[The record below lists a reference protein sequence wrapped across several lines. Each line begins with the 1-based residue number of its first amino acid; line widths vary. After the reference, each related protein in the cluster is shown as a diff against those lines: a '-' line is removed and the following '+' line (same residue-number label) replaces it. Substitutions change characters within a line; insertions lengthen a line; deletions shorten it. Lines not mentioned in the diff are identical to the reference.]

1 MTGAVGAASTL
12 VAQLSRPLW
21 EPQWIADNLDGILT
35 ALLEHLRLTATAVA
49 IGLVLSMALAVI
61 GMARRPLLG
70 PIMSFG
76 SLLYTIPALALFAFL
91 RPILGIG
98 DAMAITALTSY
109 TILILVRNIVSALDG
124 VPAEVR
130 EAADGMGYRRFR
142 RFIEI
147 ELPLA
152 LPVIIA
158 GIRIATVTV
167 IGLVTV
173 TALIGRGGLGAYIL
187 TGIRL
192 TSLHPTMIL
201 VGTFLSV
208 ALALVVDLSLLG
220 LERALTPW
228 TRRKATT

>member
-1 MTGAVGAASTL
+1 MTPL
-12 VAQLSRPLW
+12 AQLSRPLW
-21 EPQWIADNLDGILT
+21 EPQWIADNLDGIGA
-35 ALLEHLRLTATAVA
+35 ALLEHVQLTLISVG
-49 IGLVLSMALAVI
+49 IGLVLSLILAVI
-61 GMARRPLLG
+61 GLRDRRLLG
-70 PIMSFG
+70 PIYAFG
-76 SLLYTIPALALFAFL
+76 GLLYTIPALALFAFL
-91 RPILGIG
+91 RPVVGIG
-98 DAMAITALTSY
+98 DAMAIAALTSY

-124 VPAEVR
+124 VPAEVK
-130 EAADGMGYRRFR
+130 EAADGMGYRRVR
-142 RFIEI
+142 RFVEI

-192 TSLHPTMIL
+192 TTLHPTMIL

-208 ALALVVDLSLLG
+208 GLALLVDLSLLA
-220 LERALTPW
+220 LEKALTPW
-228 TRRKATT
+228 SRRKATV

>member
-1 MTGAVGAASTL
+1 VTL
-12 VAQLSRPLW
+12 LPLAQLTRPLW
-21 EPQWIADNLDGILT
+21 EPEWIGENLDGLWEALVEHVQLT
-35 ALLEHLRLTATAVA
+35 FLAVG
-49 IGLVLSMALAVI
+49 IGLAISLVLAVV
-61 GMARRPLLG
+61 GLQRRQLLG
-70 PIMSFG
+70 PIYAFG
-76 SLLYTIPALALFAFL
+76 GILYTIPSLALFAFL
-91 RPILGIG
+91 RPIVGIG
-98 DAMAITALTSY
+98 DTMAITALTTY
-109 TILILVRNIVSALDG
+109 TILILVRNIVSALEG
-124 VPAEVR
+124 VPSEVK
-130 EAADGMGYRRFR
+130 EAADGMGYRGVR
-142 RFIEI
+142 RFLEI

-192 TSLHPTMIL
+192 TTLHPTMIL

-208 ALALVVDLSLLG
+208 VLALIVDLSLLG

-228 TRRKATT
+228 SRRKATV

>member
-1 MTGAVGAASTL
+1 MTPAL
-12 VAQLSRPLW
+12 AQLSRPLW
-21 EPQWIADNLDGILT
+21 EPQWIGDNLDGIAA
-35 ALLEHLRLTATAVA
+35 ALLEHVRLTAVSVG
-49 IGLVLSMALAVI
+49 IGLALSLVLAVVGI
-61 GMARRPLLG
+61 RNRRLLG
-70 PIMSFG
+70 PIYAFG
-76 SLLYTIPALALFAFL
+76 GLLYTIPALALFAFL

-130 EAADGMGYRRFR
+130 EAADGMGYRTVR
-142 RFIEI
+142 RFVEI

-192 TSLHPTMIL
+192 TTLHPTMIL

-208 ALALVVDLSLLG
+208 VLALVVDLSLLA
-220 LERALTPW
+220 LEKALTPW
-228 TRRKATT
+228 SRRKATV